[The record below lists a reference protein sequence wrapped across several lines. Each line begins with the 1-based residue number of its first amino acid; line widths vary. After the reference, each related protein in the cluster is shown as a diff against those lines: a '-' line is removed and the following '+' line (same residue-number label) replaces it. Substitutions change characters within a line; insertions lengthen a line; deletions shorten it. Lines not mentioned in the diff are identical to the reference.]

1 MFAESR
7 LFLKRPHEHPAELS
21 SRPIELIGLHSSI
34 CVRGWK
40 IKEASEASAAVWTK
54 GRLIET
60 AASDVSGGVTDPSWS
75 SIVEPP
81 FCCCPPPHNIDP
93 HPSDL

>member
-1 MFAESR
+1 MLAESR

-21 SRPIELIGLHSSI
+21 SRLIELICLHSSI

-40 IKEASEASAAVWTK
+40 IKEASEATAAVWTK

-60 AASDVSGGVTDPSWS
+60 AASDVSIMELYSGES
-75 SIVEPP
+75 
-81 FCCCPPPHNIDP
+81 FLLLPPPHNIDP
-93 HPSDL
+93 HPSDLLAVGV